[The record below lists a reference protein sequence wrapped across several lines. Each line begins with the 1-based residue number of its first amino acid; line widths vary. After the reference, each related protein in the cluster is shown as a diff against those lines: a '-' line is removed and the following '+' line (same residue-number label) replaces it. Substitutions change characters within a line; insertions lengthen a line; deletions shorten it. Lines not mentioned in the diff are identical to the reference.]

1 MFPGNAEYV
10 ARERQQNMLREAE
23 QRRLVEMAQ
32 RGRPGAVR
40 QLANW
45 TGDQLVKWG
54 TKLQGQ
60 SISLPAQPTAAAIN
74 ETKCC

>member
-1 MFPGNAEYV
+1 MFPGNTEYV
-10 ARERQQNMLREAE
+10 ARERHQDMLREAE
-23 QRRLVEMAQ
+23 RRRLVEMAQ
-32 RGRPGAVR
+32 QGRPGPVQ

-45 TGDQLVKWG
+45 TGGQLVKWG

>member
-10 ARERQQNMLREAE
+10 ARERHQDMLREAE
-23 QRRLVEMAQ
+23 RRRLVEMAQ
-32 RGRPGAVR
+32 QGRTGPGQ
-40 QLANW
+40 QLVHW

-60 SISLPAQPTAAAIN
+60 PIPVPSQASTSGVTD
-74 ETKCC
+74 TKCC

>member
-10 ARERQQNMLREAE
+10 ARERHQAMLREAE
-23 QRRLVEMAQ
+23 RQRLVEIAQ
-32 RGRPGAVR
+32 RGRPGPVR

-45 TGDQLVKWG
+45 TGGQLVKWG

-60 SISLPAQPTAAAIN
+60 AISLPPQASTAAIN

>member
-10 ARERQQNMLREAE
+10 ARERHQDMLREAE
-23 QRRLVEMAQ
+23 QRRLVEITQ
-32 RGRPGAVR
+32 QGRPGPVQ

-45 TGDQLVKWG
+45 TGGQLVKWG

-60 SISLPAQPTAAAIN
+60 PMSLPPQPTAAHVTD
-74 ETKCC
+74 TKCC